1 MTLAMFIT
9 FIVHILLGLPLFL
22 TLMLTAAVGFY
33 FIDINML
40 GRMLPQQFFGGIN
53 VFSLMAIPLF
63 ILAGN
68 LMNSSGLTQKLM
80 TLARALVGHW
90 RGGLGYVNVVS
101 SVFFAG
107 INGSAVADTSALGS
121 LLVPAMK
128 KEGYSV
134 SYAAGLTAGSSLI
147 GPIIP
152 PSIFMIL
159 YASLTNT
166 SVGALFLA
174 GVIPGLILASAFMVM
189 NWTYARKAGLT
200 ASNEKPTWARLGS
213 AILGALPALLA
224 PLIIVGGIVLG
235 IVTPTES
242 GALTVLYVV
251 VIGLLTSQ
259 LSLARFWSA
268 LVETARLTSAIF
280 LIMAASAAIS
290 WLLSYAQVPKSF
302 VVMLEPFI
310 EQPIIILLLLSAI
323 TFVTGMFMEEV
334 SALMLLTPIFVP
346 VALSAGIDP
355 IHLGVIITL
364 NITIALITPPMGACV
379 FVAAAVSKIEI
390 TELFKT
396 IWPFVLLALSVLV
409 LLILFP
415 DLTLW
420 LPRVLGGY
428 AL

>member
-22 TLMLTAAVGFY
+22 TLILTAAVGFY

-53 VFSLMAIPLF
+53 IFSLMAIPLF

-242 GALTVLYVV
+242 GALTVIYVV

>member
-22 TLMLTAAVGFY
+22 TLILTAAVGFY